1 MQTATYEPVPFSIGG
16 VAHPKPGPLTSAEQA
31 SARHFGPEDAQG
43 FKPMFFTRESA
54 PQSEAEAQLRLDW
67 EQAMAR
73 AVVKAYSSSFP
84 AENGHLVDLS
94 A

>member
-16 VAHPKPGPLTSAEQA
+16 VAHPKPGLLTSGDA
-31 SARHFGPEDAQG
+31 SARHFGPEDTRG
-43 FKPMFFTRESA
+43 FKPMFFTHETA

-73 AVVKAYSSSFP
+73 MVTRAYAAPLLPFEGRHFDML
-84 AENGHLVDLS
+84 A
-94 A
+94 